1 MNLKIY
7 KSGQGYNTRIW
18 SGVGAFTLLAT
29 GCLVLYRELAVTM
42 NIWIQALV
50 PVALCAA
57 GGLLLYW
64 MMNLPK
70 VADFLIASEGEIKK
84 VSWSSRAELVASTT
98 VVLVVVVILALLI
111 MFTDYFFAW
120 LFTQVFKLY

>member
-7 KSGQGYNTRIW
+7 KSGQGYNTRMW
-18 SGVGAFTLLAT
+18 SGVGAFTILVA
-29 GCLVLYRELAVTM
+29 GCFVLYRELTVVE

-50 PVALCAA
+50 PVALCSV

-70 VADFLIASEGEIKK
+70 VADFMIASEGEVKK
-84 VSWSSRAELVASTT
+84 VSWSSRSELVASTT
-98 VVLVVVVILALLI
+98 VVLVVVIILATMI
-111 MFTDYFFAW
+111 MITDYIFGL

>member
-7 KSGQGYNTRIW
+7 KSGQGYNTRMW
-18 SGVGAFTLLAT
+18 SGVGALTILVA
-29 GCLVLYRELAVTM
+29 GCFVLYRELAVVE
-42 NIWIQALV
+42 NIWIQAMV
-50 PVALCAA
+50 PVALCSA

-70 VADFLIASEGEIKK
+70 IADFLIASEGEVKK
-84 VSWSSRAELVASTT
+84 VSWSSRSELVASTT
-98 VVLVVVVILALLI
+98 IVLVVVILLATLI
-111 MFTDYFFAW
+111 MITDYIFGL

>member
-7 KSGQGYNTRIW
+7 KSGQGYNTRMW
-18 SGVGAFTLLAT
+18 SGVGALTILVA
-29 GCLVLYRELAVTM
+29 GCFVLYRELTVVE

-70 VADFLIASEGEIKK
+70 VADFLIASEGEVKK
-84 VSWSSRAELVASTT
+84 VSWSSRSELVASTT
-98 VVLVVVVILALLI
+98 VVLVVVIILATMI
-111 MFTDYFFAW
+111 MITDYIFGL